1 MAVSTRVS
9 TIYIF
14 DFSNQLNSEM
24 CVLQE
29 YRVKG
34 NGVVS
39 QHPGQCEEG
48 DMLRL
53 EIDIHPWDG
62 TGVVVVYLEDEDR
75 PIVHIEIDSV
85 QELIRF
91 MQMSQGGQVQAVEAS
106 SRQYESSKVTGFTIL
121 VEILPD

>member
-24 CVLQE
+24 CVMQE

-53 EIDIHPWDG
+53 EIEIHPWDG
-62 TGVVVVYLEDEDR
+62 TDVIAVYLEEEDLR
-75 PIVHIEIDSV
+75 IGHIAIDSV
-85 QELIRF
+85 PELIRF
-91 MQMSQGGQVQAVEAS
+91 MQMSRIGQVQAVEAS

>member
-24 CVLQE
+24 CVMQE

-48 DMLRL
+48 DN
-53 EIDIHPWDG
+53 DYD
-62 TGVVVVYLEDEDR
+62 
-75 PIVHIEIDSV
+75 
-85 QELIRF
+85 
-91 MQMSQGGQVQAVEAS
+91 MS
-106 SRQYESSKVTGFTIL
+106 K
-121 VEILPD
+121 

>member
-1 MAVSTRVS
+1 MVDSTRVS

-14 DFSNQLNSEM
+14 DFSNQLNSEL

-91 MQMSQGGQVQAVEAS
+91 MQMSRIGQVQAVEAS

>member
-14 DFSNQLNSEM
+14 DFSNQLNSEL

-62 TGVVVVYLEDEDR
+62 TDVIAVYLEEEDCR
-75 PIVHIEIDSV
+75 IGHIEIDSV
-85 QELIRF
+85 QEFVVPRPPCYSCCDQQL
-91 MQMSQGGQVQAVEAS
+91 S
-106 SRQYESSKVTGFTIL
+106 
-121 VEILPD
+121 